1 MIMKTLKAI
10 AASLVMAT
18 SASAAVTY
26 DDVSHTLKVTGT
38 TTTAQVNAAFMQMH
52 EHDVLT
58 VELAGPGGEYYAG
71 LALGKM
77 IQREGATVLIREN
90 TECVSACAF
99 AALGG
104 EKIVVD
110 GLLKFHVPFMTY
122 VPTNAT
128 ILEVAQRFGLGYLDM
143 PMYLA
148 DVGVTINFANVLMKE
163 TSHCKFFVVDD
174 EAEIAKLKDIEA
186 PNQRVSIQHTIL
198 DTCR

>member
-1 MIMKTLKAI
+1 MIRKTLKAI

-18 SASAAVTY
+18 SASAAVSY
-26 DDVSHTLKVTGT
+26 DEVSHTLKVTGT
-38 TTTAQVNAAFMQMH
+38 TTTAQVNAAYMQMR

-104 EKIVVD
+104 DKVVVD
-110 GLLKFHVPFMTY
+110 GELKFHVPFMTL
-122 VPTNAT
+122 VPTGVT
-128 ILEVAQRFGLGYLDM
+128 ILEITQKFGSGYLDM
-143 PMYLA
+143 PMYLV
-148 DVGVTINFANVLMKE
+148 DVGVTINFANQLMKD
-163 TSHCKFFVVDD
+163 TNQCKFFVVTDGV
-174 EAEIAKLKDIEA
+174 EIDKLKDIESA
-186 PNQRVSIQHTIL
+186 NQVVHIQHTL
-198 DTCR
+198 EDLC